1 MNIVYR
7 SYTIPFIAVSIKN
20 IVDMSGNKQFVKT
33 RACMSFITRN
43 RCTPTYTLSS
53 VSATPPPPLLY
64 PASAVAPYRTKAG
77 QFPPF
82 LRKIFNDDPQFLHF
96 FGRAPGGL

>member
-1 MNIVYR
+1 MNIVYH
-7 SYTIPFIAVSIKN
+7 SYRILFIPVSIKN
-20 IVDMSGNKQFVKT
+20 IVDKQFLKT

-43 RCTPTYTLSS
+43 RSTPTYPLAS

-64 PASAVAPYRTKAG
+64 PGSAVAPYPTKAG
-77 QFPPF
+77 KFPPF
-82 LRKIFNDDPQFLHF
+82 LRKIFNDDPQFLHV